1 MSEVQKVRRKRKE
14 VSNPPTE
21 LERPFMSQEKVLKK
35 QDNIEMRLRLTVC
48 PLNKCGAVNMKY
60 DVKCSVCGHHSS
72 NLLDFRCP
80 SCGMPLEFQIHF
92 DFETKRISR
101 KDFSVW
107 RYQGFF
113 PYIRQA
119 ELVRLG
125 EGWTPLVRFS
135 EGVYFKL
142 ESLNPTGSFKDRG
155 STLLVSAVHKLIK
168 KIRGYIS
175 EDSSGNAG
183 ASIAAYAAR
192 ADLRAK
198 IYVPETVA
206 GPKFNQIQFYGA
218 DVVRVAGSRS
228 KVAEEAQ
235 RSEAGKFYVGH
246 ILHPLFR
253 DGIRSLAYEMAE
265 QLGWKAPD
273 RVYLPVSA
281 GTLLLGVI
289 SGFQHLVDS
298 NVIESMPTIVAC
310 QTRQVS
316 PLYHRFKNLSYTPHK
331 ALTSVADALVSVDPP
346 LLGLMVEKLKRADGD
361 AVMVEEE
368 EIIDAFRELAA
379 RGFYVE
385 PSSAVAYAGYKKQ
398 VRSKEVSIKSNAAI
412 VLTGAG
418 LKTATIRP

>member
-1 MSEVQKVRRKRKE
+1 
-14 VSNPPTE
+14 
-21 LERPFMSQEKVLKK
+21 
-35 QDNIEMRLRLTVC
+35 
-48 PLNKCGAVNMKY
+48 MKY
-60 DVKCSVCGHHSS
+60 DAKCSACGHHSS
-72 NLLDFRCP
+72 DLLDFKCT
-80 SCGMPLEFQIHF
+80 SCGMPLDIQLHF
-92 DFETKRISR
+92 DFEAKKIAR

-107 RYQGFF
+107 RYRRFF
-113 PYIRQA
+113 PYVREA

-135 EGVYFKL
+135 KDVNFKL

-155 STLLVSAVHKLIK
+155 SASLVSAVHKLIK
-168 KIRGYIS
+168 KMRGYIS

-192 ADLRAK
+192 AGLRAK
-198 IYVPETVA
+198 IYVPESVA

-218 DVVRVAGSRS
+218 DVVRVHGSRS

-235 RSEAGKFYVGH
+235 KSEPGKFYVGH

-265 QLGWKAPD
+265 QFGWKSPD
-273 RVYLPVSA
+273 LVYLPVSA

-289 SGFQHLVDS
+289 SGFKHLVDS
-298 NVIESMPTIVAC
+298 NVIGSMPRIVAC

-316 PLYHRFKNLSYTPHK
+316 PLYHRFKNLSYTPPEPI
-331 ALTSVADALVSVDPP
+331 TSVADALVSVDPP
-346 LLGLMVEKLKRADGD
+346 LLGLMVKNLKKVDGD
-361 AVMVEEE
+361 AVMVDEE
-368 EIIDAFRELAA
+368 EIVEAFRELAA
-379 RGFYVE
+379 KGFYVE
-385 PSSAVAYAGYKKQ
+385 PSSSVAYAGYKKQ
-398 VRSKEVSIKSNAAI
+398 VEKREVPLKSNAAI